1 MLWCFGVEVTNAYEY
16 AIDRLDEMEID
27 QHSNLAIKSLVQF
40 QDFLPYES
48 GLVSRTLAYAEA
60 NRLEFASR
68 VSFLMALAVCIV
80 HDFKNGEVFIV
91 S

>member
-40 QDFLPYES
+40 
-48 GLVSRTLAYAEA
+48 
-60 NRLEFASR
+60 
-68 VSFLMALAVCIV
+68 
-80 HDFKNGEVFIV
+80 
-91 S
+91 

>member
-1 MLWCFGVEVTNAYEY
+1 MSLDSFRELWLMLRR
-16 AIDRLDEMEID
+16 I
-27 QHSNLAIKSLVQF
+27 
-40 QDFLPYES
+40 
-48 GLVSRTLAYAEA
+48 
-60 NRLEFASR
+60 RLEFASR

>member
-60 NRLEFASR
+60 NKTRIRFPSL
-68 VSFLMALAVCIV
+68 VSDGTSSLYC
-80 HDFKNGEVFIV
+80 